1 MYAAWSACVAGSA
14 HLQQT
19 SLPTFLGMVLLV
31 HTEQAC
37 MVNSQPN
44 FSEVTARTCRA
55 SMTEEDVAAAIEQ
68 RAEARKS
75 KDYDRADVVRA
86 ELSKKGIAIM
96 DTPEG
101 VEWRPTTPEQQ
112 A

>member
-1 MYAAWSACVAGSA
+1 
-14 HLQQT
+14 
-19 SLPTFLGMVLLV
+19 
-31 HTEQAC
+31 
-37 MVNSQPN
+37 
-44 FSEVTARTCRA
+44 
-55 SMTEEDVAAAIEQ
+55 MTEGDVAAAIEQ

-75 KDYDRADVVRA
+75 KDYDRADAVRA